1 MSPLRILFA
10 FMFHRFDFVNSNSRH
25 SRLKNVYR
33 SVYSLLI
40 ELIPKP
46 CQDKCLPFPWN
57 RPTPLQAAPNDLDG
71 STVSLKD
78 QDGALLEPIGT
89 TKNIAGE
96 TIMQCTSLTSS
107 LCNSF
112 ASIEFKIPKA
122 GLTAG
127 AILRHSK
134 IVLEDL
140 FAKHSPMIW
149 KVGFTHNVAWRW
161 GNSLYGYQHASDK
174 WSNMVVL
181 FETNEPYSPAMLEAT
196 LIDLYRSHW
205 A

>member
-96 TIMQCTSLTSS
+96 TIMQCTSLTSQS
-107 LCNSF
+107 RVDSRCDPSALQDCSGRFVCKAF
-112 ASIEFKIPKA
+112 AYDLESRFYPQCCLAVGK
-122 GLTAG
+122 LTLW
-127 AILRHSK
+127 ISTC
-134 IVLEDL
+134 
-140 FAKHSPMIW
+140 F
-149 KVGFTHNVAWRW
+149 
-161 GNSLYGYQHASDK
+161 
-174 WSNMVVL
+174 
-181 FETNEPYSPAMLEAT
+181 
-196 LIDLYRSHW
+196 
-205 A
+205 